1 MPSRTR
7 SNRPQ
12 TILFFFFFLFFLFFL
27 LSLARANTTSVSL
40 RKRRAMCNPQDLTR
54 AKIPIS
60 CSPDP
65 RANKGYLRQWNC
77 VSAVRVHVV
86 HRNATHVCSCPYGT
100 HARAS
105 LPVSSNLLFF
115 ARFPEIILSSELI
128 FSFFSFPPI
137 SSTDDSVEFF
147 DYILIFK
154 IFVTVSITDGFSH
167 LIREPSKVSIITREE
182 SISLRHY

>member
-12 TILFFFFFLFFLFFL
+12 TILFFFFLFFFLFFL

-115 ARFPEIILSSELI
+115 ARFPEIILSLELI

-154 IFVTVSITDGFSH
+154 IFVTVSITDNDFFP
-167 LIREPSKVSIITREE
+167 LD
-182 SISLRHY
+182 